1 MSTGCIVVTGAAGAL
16 GSVVVQ
22 RLQREGA
29 KVFGIDRKL
38 ADVTDEAQ
46 VEKAYESARREHGG
60 ILGAVHCAGGWAP
73 GTVADTTVDVFEK
86 MIAINL
92 RSTFLCC
99 RAALR
104 RMGPEGRIVNV
115 AAIDPA
121 HLTRIGGAAA
131 YSAAK
136 AGGVAL
142 AHGVAEEG
150 PGPRK
155 PRPPGA
161 AGPAH
166 NPPPPRP
173 LPARVLA

>member
-1 MSTGCIVVTGAAGAL
+1 MSTGCIVVTGAGGAL

-22 RLQREGA
+22 RVQRDGA
-29 KVFGIDRKL
+29 KVFGIGGKL

-86 MIAINL
+86 MIALNL

-99 RAALR
+99 REALR

-121 HLTRIGGAAA
+121 HLTRIGGWGADTGGPAGRGPRA
-131 YSAAK
+131 QSAAQ
-136 AGGVAL
+136 
-142 AHGVAEEG
+142 
-150 PGPRK
+150 R
-155 PRPPGA
+155 GA
-161 AGPAH
+161 
-166 NPPPPRP
+166 R
-173 LPARVLA
+173 

>member
-121 HLTRIGGAAA
+121 HLTRIGGSAAD
-131 YSAAK
+131 SAAK

-142 AHGVAEEG
+142 TQAIAESG
-150 PGPRK
+150 PAPPHSAPAGAV
-155 PRPPGA
+155 RPPD
-161 AGPAH
+161 H
-166 NPPPPRP
+166 PPPPRH
-173 LPARVLA
+173 

>member
-22 RLQREGA
+22 RLQRDGA

-73 GTVADTTVDVFEK
+73 RTVADTTVDVFEK

-92 RSTFLCC
+92 RSPFLCC

-104 RMGPEGRIVNV
+104 PV
-115 AAIDPA
+115 
-121 HLTRIGGAAA
+121 
-131 YSAAK
+131 
-136 AGGVAL
+136 
-142 AHGVAEEG
+142 
-150 PGPRK
+150 
-155 PRPPGA
+155 
-161 AGPAH
+161 GPAARRLH
-166 NPPPPRP
+166 
-173 LPARVLA
+173 LPA